1 MFIPLE
7 GQDVISI
14 TRVVAMV
21 RTGEFT
27 TLFLRDGSTV
37 KSGFRPETLTKRYN
51 GFCKEARAE
60 AATLCGRMGGKR
72 A

>member
-14 TRVVAMV
+14 NRVVAMV
-21 RTGEFT
+21 RSGEFT
-27 TLFLRDGSTV
+27 TIFLRDGSTA
-37 KSGFRPETLTKRYN
+37 KSGFRPETLAKRYN

-60 AATLCGRMGGKR
+60 TATLCGQRGGKR